1 MTQSYQEYQLLL
13 DSFKVSTNENLTHT
27 RIGDHKKIYGG
38 KYHISEKD
46 LSQFY
51 KAYYKH
57 VFSNKNPEY
66 LTEARIDNGQVLVDF
81 DFRYETDIEE
91 RQHTNEHICELIEL
105 YTNEIKKLCDIAE
118 EERIPVFIFEKPDAN
133 ILSDMTKDGI
143 HMIIGI
149 SMPYNIQLLLRENI
163 LKKIDNILKDLPLTN
178 SYEDVL
184 DRGISKGTTNW
195 QLYGSRKPHNQ
206 AYQLTAQYNVWWEE
220 NELEIEEID
229 LSNPKKNFILD
240 FLPIISAR
248 NTNIAKFPFKPNI
261 LAKANT
267 IQSSK
272 KNKKTKYKKKYRK
285 QNIAHQFAA
294 ISNREELDNILKEIL
309 EDSKECN
316 KYDLKEAHDYTM
328 LLPETFYNPFAKWID
343 VGWTLFCIDYCLF
356 PTWVA
361 FSAKS
366 DKFNFNDISEMFD
379 RWNDMEDKGKTL
391 GSLIYWAKES
401 NPDAFKKAKEDTIS
415 YYIDRTLEGSAEYDI
430 AKVLYKMEGENFKC
444 VTFNNR
450 KIWYAYKEGRWHE
463 IADGADVRQ
472 KLSEQLNSEYLKRQR
487 AIVNRIA
494 SIANGDTGEALQQRA
509 ARMADIALRL
519 KKTTWKNNIMRESA
533 ELFRDKMFL
542 EKLDANPYLLCFKN
556 GVIDFENGGIFRK
569 GRPSDYLSL
578 CTNINYI
585 PFDED
590 SSKHITVKKEI
601 ETFFRQ
607 LFPDPALY
615 KYMWEHLASI
625 LIGKNLNQTFN
636 MYTGTGRNGKS
647 KLVELMSVL
656 LGDYKGTVPI
666 SLVTQKRGSIGG
678 VSPEIAGLKGLRY
691 AVMQEPS
698 KGMVLNEGIMK
709 ELTGGDPIQ
718 GRKLFRD
725 TITFIPQFTLVVCT
739 NHLFDINTDDDGTWR
754 RIRVCDYVSKF
765 VPNPSANPDDHE
777 FLVDLNIDQ
786 KFTHWKEIAM
796 SLLVQLVTKT
806 EGKVADCDIVMASSQ
821 NYKKQQ
827 DYYTEFFA
835 ERIIKCAGV
844 QCSCNLQNTKSK
856 CRMKQRD
863 VLEVFKEWYL
873 ELYGGKIPKGKD
885 LYAYLEKKIGKPIR
899 GRGYIG
905 YKLIDP
911 TIDELEDDDDFQSS
925 DC

>member
-1 MTQSYQEYQLLL
+1 VE
-13 DSFKVSTNENLTHT
+13 
-27 RIGDHKKIYGG
+27 
-38 KYHISEKD
+38 
-46 LSQFY
+46 
-51 KAYYKH
+51 
-57 VFSNKNPEY
+57 
-66 LTEARIDNGQVLVDF
+66 NGQLLVDF
-81 DFRYETDIEE
+81 DFRYETAIEE
-91 RQHTNEHICELIEL
+91 RQHTTEHICELIEL
-105 YTNEIKKLCDIAE
+105 YTDEIKKLCDIGE
-118 EERIPVFIFEKPDAN
+118 EVTVPIYIFEKPDVN
-133 ILSDMTKDGI
+133 IQSDMTKDGI

-149 SMPYNIQLLLRENI
+149 AMPFNIQLLLRENV
-163 LKKIDNILKDLPLTN
+163 LKKIDNILKDLPLIN

-206 AYQLTAQYNVWWEE
+206 AYQLTAQYDVWWEDDE
-220 NELEIEEID
+220 REIEEVD

-240 FLPIISAR
+240 LLPIISAR
-248 NTNIAKFPFKPNI
+248 NTNIIKFPIKSNALI
-261 LAKANT
+261 KAKST
-267 IQSSK
+267 IHTK
-272 KNKKTKYKKKYRK
+272 KGKKTKYKKKYRK
-285 QNIAHQFAA
+285 QNIAHQFAS
-294 ISNREELDNILKEIL
+294 ISNRGELDSILKDVL
-309 EDSKECN
+309 EDSKDYN
-316 KYDLKEAHDYTM
+316 KYDLQESHDYAM
-328 LLPETFYNPFAKWID
+328 ILPETFYNPYDKWID

-366 DKFNFNDISEMFD
+366 DKFDFKEVPEMFE
-379 RWNDMEDKGKTL
+379 RWNDMEDRGKTL
-391 GSLIYWAKES
+391 GSLIYWARES
-401 NPDAFKKAKEDTIS
+401 NPTAFKKVKSDTIS

-430 AKVLYKMEGENFKC
+430 AKVLYKMACDDYKC
-444 VTFNNR
+444 VTFNKR
-450 KIWYAYKEGRWHE
+450 KIWYAYNDGRWIE
-463 IADGADVRQ
+463 IDDGADVRQ
-472 KLSEQLNSEYLKRQR
+472 KLSEQVNLEYAKRQQKL
-487 AIVNRIA
+487 INRMTA
-494 SIANGDTGEALQQRA
+494 TANAADGVELLQQRA
-509 ARMADIALRL
+509 NQMAAIALKL
-519 KKTTWKNNIMRESA
+519 KKTNWKNNIMREAS
-533 ELFRDKMFL
+533 ELFRDKKFL
-542 EKLDANPYLLCFKN
+542 EKLDANPYLVCFKN

-578 CTNINYI
+578 CTNINYV

-590 SSKHITVKKEI
+590 NSKHITVKKEI

-698 KGMVLNEGIMK
+698 KGMVLNEGVMK

-765 VPNPSANPDDHE
+765 VPEPSANPDDHE
-777 FLVDLNIDQ
+777 FLVDLNIDK

-796 SLLVQLVTKT
+796 SFLVQMAIKT
-806 EGKVADCDIVMASSQ
+806 GGKVADCDIVMASSQ

-844 QCSCNLQNTKSK
+844 QCSCNMQNTKSR

-885 LYAYLEKKIGKPIR
+885 LYAYLEKKIGKPVR

-911 TIDELEDDDDFQSS
+911 TIDELEDDDDFQSN